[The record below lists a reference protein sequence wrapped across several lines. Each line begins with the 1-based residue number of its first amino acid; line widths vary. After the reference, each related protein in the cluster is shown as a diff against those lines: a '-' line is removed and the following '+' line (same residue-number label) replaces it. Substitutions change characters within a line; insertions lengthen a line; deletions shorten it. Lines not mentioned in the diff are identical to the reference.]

1 MDVSLGEQM
10 LLLRR
15 RRSIAD
21 AGPVRDS
28 SIRGLDQT
36 LVPQHLVSVRETR
49 PRPQVNAVECV
60 TRLHGNVDQYVA
72 LSRLPVG
79 DRDSC
84 GDDVGECSSGGWSPH
99 RR

>member
-28 SIRGLDQT
+28 SLRGLDQT
-36 LVPQHLVSVRETR
+36 LVPQHLVSVCETR
-49 PRPQVNAVECV
+49 PRPQVNAVGCV
-60 TRLHGNVDQYVA
+60 TRSQGNVDHYVE
-72 LSRLPVG
+72 LSRLPAD

-84 GDDVGECSSGGWSPH
+84 GDDVADCSCGGWSPH
-99 RR
+99 RW

>member
-10 LLLRR
+10 LLLPR

-21 AGPVRDS
+21 AGPMRDS
-28 SIRGLDQT
+28 LLRGLDQT
-36 LVPQHLVSVRETR
+36 LVPQQLASVRETR
-49 PRPQVNAVECV
+49 PRPQVSAVGCI
-60 TRLHGNVDQYVA
+60 TSSQGNVDHYVA
-72 LSRLPVG
+72 LSQLPAG

-99 RR
+99 RW